1 MNPYTAAIRQIIR
14 MGTLNPRF
22 LQWQAH
28 EKGNNLKRSRIP
40 EDIRQLQSYWNVIE
54 GKYPERQDIFLVTPD
69 GRYDAYFEQQ
79 GFKVLHPDIL
89 PVDKA
94 TSGKL
99 EDFEGT
105 NHKEAVQ

>member
-40 EDIRQLQSYWNVIE
+40 EDIRQIV
-54 GKYPERQDIFLVTPD
+54 
-69 GRYDAYFEQQ
+69 
-79 GFKVLHPDIL
+79 
-89 PVDKA
+89 
-94 TSGKL
+94 
-99 EDFEGT
+99 
-105 NHKEAVQ
+105 KEMVA